1 MLGTF
6 IVLYFSIS
14 NLGFAFSDL
23 IDSSLDHLM
32 TTIESLKMAEEN
44 QDGQEKTE
52 DPSQRKIDKYKED
65 GKVLNSK
72 EMFVFTGIAGALL
85 AYVCFFI

>member
-1 MLGTF
+1 LFSFGFPITMLGTF

-32 TTIESLKMAEEN
+32 TTLESLK
-44 QDGQEKTE
+44 DG
-52 DPSQRKIDKYKED
+52 
-65 GKVLNSK
+65 
-72 EMFVFTGIAGALL
+72 
-85 AYVCFFI
+85 